1 MIPRSLELQLA
12 NHHAALGTEAARAPR
27 RAARCR
33 GSGRGSRATQTAR
46 PNPTGCYWDPRPGE
60 LTGTWHELLTH
71 KAVDVAAA
79 KRARDAALR
88 REETTR
94 AARARASAL
103 GSMGAGCSSFELVT
117 QRTSACM
124 APSLSAEAPAR
135 RVRDIEYAA
144 ELLGLRL
151 DVPWSIWDGYE
162 AGVRE
167 PGILW
172 RYDAE
177 ERTFRGRGG
186 GGGGVICESEMLPR
200 QYVCQAGA
208 RSDAWREARMGRE
221 GVVEDWLEREIFS
234 NTKQI

>member
-186 GGGGVICESEMLPR
+186 GGGVICESEMLPR

-221 GVVEDWLEREIFS
+221 GGVEDWLVNNLSVFI
-234 NTKQI
+234 

>member
-1 MIPRSLELQLA
+1 MPLSAQKQRE
-12 NHHAALGTEAARAPR
+12 R
-27 RAARCR
+27 RAAKRVAEAQDAAR
-33 GSGRGSRATQTAR
+33 GQPKPRG

-60 LTGTWHELLTH
+60 LTGTWRELLTH

-177 ERTFRGRGG
+177 ERTFTVRFENALDLNDLED
-186 GGGGVICESEMLPR
+186 VS
-200 QYVCQAGA
+200 
-208 RSDAWREARMGRE
+208 WRESRMGERE
-221 GVVEDWLEREIFS
+221 G
-234 NTKQI
+234 

>member
-1 MIPRSLELQLA
+1 MPLSAQKQRE
-12 NHHAALGTEAARAPR
+12 R
-27 RAARCR
+27 RAAQRCAEAQDATR
-33 GSGRGSRATQTAR
+33 GQPKPRG

-71 KAVDVAAA
+71 KAVDVAVA
-79 KRARDAALR
+79 KRARNAALR

-172 RYDAE
+172 R
-177 ERTFRGRGG
+177 
-186 GGGGVICESEMLPR
+186 
-200 QYVCQAGA
+200 
-208 RSDAWREARMGRE
+208 
-221 GVVEDWLEREIFS
+221 
-234 NTKQI
+234 

>member
-1 MIPRSLELQLA
+1 MRGDGVDDLAVAHEQRCRVLDAAAHERLQQP
-12 NHHAALGTEAARAPR
+12 ARA
-27 RAARCR
+27 ACMHARMR
-33 GSGRGSRATQTAR
+33 ISMMHAR
-46 PNPTGCYWDPRPGE
+46 T
-60 LTGTWHELLTH
+60 
-71 KAVDVAAA
+71 
-79 KRARDAALR
+79 
-88 REETTR
+88 
-94 AARARASAL
+94 
-103 GSMGAGCSSFELVT
+103 T

-177 ERTFRGRGG
+177 ERTFR
-186 GGGGVICESEMLPR
+186 C
-200 QYVCQAGA
+200 
-208 RSDAWREARMGRE
+208 
-221 GVVEDWLEREIFS
+221 
-234 NTKQI
+234 

>member
-1 MIPRSLELQLA
+1 MSV
-12 NHHAALGTEAARAPR
+12 AP
-27 RAARCR
+27 
-33 GSGRGSRATQTAR
+33 SKK
-46 PNPTGCYWDPRPGE
+46 Y
-60 LTGTWHELLTH
+60 TH
-71 KAVDVAAA
+71 
-79 KRARDAALR
+79 LFYIHNF
-88 REETTR
+88 
-94 AARARASAL
+94 L
-103 GSMGAGCSSFELVT
+103 T
-117 QRTSACM
+117 QRM

-221 GVVEDWLEREIFS
+221 GGVEGGLVGAITRQKSSRVRHQLRARPFGAPEVDCGRLSRHGP
-234 NTKQI
+234 QQLVLARPL